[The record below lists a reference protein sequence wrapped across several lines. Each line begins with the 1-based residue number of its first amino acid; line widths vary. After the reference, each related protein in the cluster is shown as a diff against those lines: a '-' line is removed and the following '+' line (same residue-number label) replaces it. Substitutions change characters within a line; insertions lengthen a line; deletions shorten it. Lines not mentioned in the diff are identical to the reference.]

1 MGNDKISQFYSD
13 RDKIAADQLSLR
25 MARFRHAL
33 TSRND
38 IRWNVQRRLH
48 FLRRNI
54 THRMDQIRPGWIARF
69 RGSLRA

>member
-13 RDKIAADQLSLR
+13 RDKVAADRFSLR
-25 MARFRHAL
+25 MARFRHAF
-33 TSRND
+33 TARND
-38 IRWNVQRRLH
+38 IKWNVRRRLH

-54 THRMDQIRPGWIARF
+54 THRVDQIRPGWIARI